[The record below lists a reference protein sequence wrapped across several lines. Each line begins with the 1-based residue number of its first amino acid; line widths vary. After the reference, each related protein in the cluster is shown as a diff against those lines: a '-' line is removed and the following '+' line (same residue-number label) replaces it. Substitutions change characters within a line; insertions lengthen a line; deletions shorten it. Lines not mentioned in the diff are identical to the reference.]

1 MFVTEGMENIAGHD
15 KSASR
20 EHSDWGQQCFR
31 RQLCP
36 NIWIFLCLTRFKR
49 RLLQSLIFIVDSI
62 QVFILCMNFS

>member
-31 RQLCP
+31 KQLCP
-36 NIWIFLCLTRFKR
+36 NIWDLFVPDTF
-49 RLLQSLIFIVDSI
+49 
-62 QVFILCMNFS
+62 